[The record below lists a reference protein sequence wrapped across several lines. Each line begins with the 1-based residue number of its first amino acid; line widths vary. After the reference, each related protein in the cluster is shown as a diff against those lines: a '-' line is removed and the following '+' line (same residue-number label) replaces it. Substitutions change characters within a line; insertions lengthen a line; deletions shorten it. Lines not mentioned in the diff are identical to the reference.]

1 MTQLPATKR
10 TFPCGCEFTNWV
22 MTKPCVELQYQYEQ
36 AQGVPAY
43 GTREMYEKNIDS
55 HIRDVTYRRGKRPQE
70 WPQ

>member
-10 TFPCGCEFTNWV
+10 TFPCGCEFTDWV
-22 MTKPCVELQYQYEQ
+22 MTKPCVELQYQHEQ
-36 AQGVPAY
+36 AQTNPNRA
-43 GTREMYEKNIDS
+43 MYEKNIDS